1 MWNLFTQR
9 MSFVVFFSLVFFHW
23 FFFHWKNKEIKE
35 KKHGLMQIVWA
46 IKFCLQLYTKA
57 YALGEDVCLKK

>member
-9 MSFVVFFSLVFFHW
+9 MSFVVFFFIG

-57 YALGEDVCLKK
+57 YALAEDVCLEK